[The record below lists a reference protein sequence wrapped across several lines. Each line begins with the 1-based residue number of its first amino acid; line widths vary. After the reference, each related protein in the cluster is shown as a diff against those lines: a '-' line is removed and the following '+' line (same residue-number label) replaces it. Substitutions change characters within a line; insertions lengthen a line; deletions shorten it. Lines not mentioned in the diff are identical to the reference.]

1 MSKLAIIK
9 ELWSFLIQ
17 RKKWWLIPIIVM
29 LLLIGALIVF
39 TEGSILS
46 PLIYALF

>member
-9 ELWSFLIQ
+9 ELLSFLIQ
-17 RKKWWLIPIIVM
+17 QKKWWLIPIVVM
-29 LLLIGALIVF
+29 LLLIGAMIVF
-39 TEGSILS
+39 TQGSILS